1 MHVYPCLAVESD
13 DDALQ
18 TPHVLV
24 VVDGDPERD
33 LITAEKATFQ
43 NLDCSRDSLPFN
55 CGSTAIGS
63 YEPASIGHGV
73 DRSNAVLCA

>member
-1 MHVYPCLAVESD
+1 MHVHPCLAVESD

-24 VVDGDPERD
+24 VVDGHPEWD
-33 LITAEKATFQ
+33 LVTAEKAAFE
-43 NLDCSRDSLPFN
+43 NFDCSGDSLPFD

-63 YEPASIGHGV
+63 YEPASVSYSV
-73 DRSNAVLCA
+73 DGANAILCA